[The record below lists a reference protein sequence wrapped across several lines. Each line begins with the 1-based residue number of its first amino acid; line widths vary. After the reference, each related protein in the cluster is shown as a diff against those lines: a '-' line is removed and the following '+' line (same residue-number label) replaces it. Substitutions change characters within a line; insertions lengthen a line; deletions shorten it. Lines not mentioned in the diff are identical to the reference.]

1 MQRLVFVIL
10 TLVAVGAWA
19 HDYLGPESCQ
29 ACHPAAYAAWQNSA
43 HARARQ
49 VLSPQQQKDVR
60 CQSCHSPNEA
70 EQKGQISTVET
81 CHGGGQYYSS
91 TYVMKDAE
99 LARLDGL
106 FDPNGKACRS
116 CHDNA
121 SPSLKTF
128 DFAAKLKA
136 IDHWTA
142 EREKRKAQSQ

>member
-1 MQRLVFVIL
+1 MQRLVLVIFVFAAL
-10 TLVAVGAWA
+10 AAPA

-29 ACHPAAYAAWQNSA
+29 ACHPDAYAAWQNSA
-43 HARARQ
+43 HARAKQ

-60 CQSCHSPNEA
+60 CQSCHSPNEGD
-70 EQKGQISTVET
+70 QKVENITCET

-91 TYVMKDAE
+91 TYVMKDPE
-99 LARLDGL
+99 LARLVGL
-106 FDPNGKACRS
+106 LDPTEKSCRS

-136 IDHWTA
+136 IDHWSA
-142 EREKRKAQSQ
+142 EREKRKAQTK